1 MSSRHPETGTLALL
15 AGALAAGLIVA
26 ACSSDVTPTG
36 LPTDAGAAAVS
47 ASTTTGFGPF
57 PGRTT
62 VFVDVD
68 NTTGVEDGSQT
79 HPFNRLSE
87 GLAAARSGD
96 AVGLAPGVYAEVF
109 GPDLRPNYV
118 IQGRRSFKL
127 IGMGPGKTIIRGD
140 HSFSLIRV
148 QNGASG
154 LIEGMTIERGGR
166 LPNSEGGGLQ
176 VLGITDS
183 VSLTVSHVIL
193 QDNWAVNGGAIAVDG
208 RVNIRLVDVLVAN
221 NVASNCCGGVYL
233 EGVNG
238 PVRATF
244 KNVTITSNSANFHTG
259 GVLLVG
265 DTRLDLLN
273 SIVWHNDLA
282 EVTRYN
288 GIERLH
294 TTYSDVGETLLPGT
308 GNISADPK
316 FFAPGDRDYR
326 LLGRSPAVD
335 AGTNAG
341 APTTDIRGL
350 ARPLDGNGDGIAV
363 TDMGAYEFGKIF
375 TTP

>member
-1 MSSRHPETGTLALL
+1 MSRRRSENSTLALL
-15 AGALAAGLIVA
+15 RVGALAAALVLASCSSEETSTEAPADASPAAVA
-26 ACSSDVTPTG
+26 A
-36 LPTDAGAAAVS
+36 
-47 ASTTTGFGPF
+47 TTTLFGPF

-62 VFVDVD
+62 VFVDVA
-68 NTTGVEDGSQT
+68 NVTGVEDGSAA
-79 HPFNRLSE
+79 HPFNTLSE

-96 AVGLAPGVYAEVF
+96 AVGLAAGVYAETF
-109 GPDLRPNYV
+109 GPDLVPNYV
-118 IQGRRSFKL
+118 IQGRRTFKL
-127 IGMGPGKTIIRGD
+127 LGMGVGKTTIRGD

-154 LIEGMTIERGGR
+154 LIEGMTIEGGGR

-208 RVNIRLVDVLVAN
+208 RVSLRLVDVLAAN
-221 NVASNCCGGVYL
+221 NVASNCCGGVFL
-233 EGVNG
+233 EGANA

-244 KNVTITSNSANFHTG
+244 KNVTITFNSANHVVG
-259 GVLLVG
+259 GLAADNDV
-265 DTRLDLLN
+265 RLDLVN
-273 SIVWHNDLA
+273 SIVWNNNLA
-282 EVTRYN
+282 EVAMFGGAR
-288 GIERLH
+288 IH
-294 TTYSDVGETLLPGT
+294 ATYSDVGETLLPGT
-308 GNISADPK
+308 GNISADPR
-316 FFAPGDRDYR
+316 FISPGDRVYR
-326 LLGRSPAVD
+326 LRSTSPAVD

-350 ARPLDGNGDGIAV
+350 PRPLDGNGDGIAV
-363 TDMGAYEFGKIF
+363 TDMGAYEYRRIL